1 MKTSRNDKVKF
12 FDHQIRVTL
21 FQTNLNSRA
30 FRLARFTPLMPATRH
45 LADGMPNN
53 TKAFLT

>member
-1 MKTSRNDKVKF
+1 MKTSRNDKDKF

-45 LADGMPNN
+45 LADGSDN
-53 TKAFLT
+53 AE